1 MDQLR
6 RYAIIAAACSATMLA
21 ASAVPQIEIQLP
33 GKFGEFRVINR
44 GETIQLNST
53 VKVQQKTPGGWQDA
67 PVTNLRLR
75 ASCEAGAAT
84 ECMTLAAGAS
94 LQPPSWTG
102 SYCSSQCLSNC
113 NLDGP
118 APPGTYRYVISSC
131 DGEHKFVSPPFEKKP
146 QNSAGADHSGK

>member
-1 MDQLR
+1 MEQLR
-6 RYAIIAAACSATMLA
+6 RYAIIAAACSATMFA
-21 ASAVPQIEIQLP
+21 TSAFSQIEIQLP

-44 GETIQLNST
+44 GEAIQLNSN
-53 VKVQQKTPGGWQDA
+53 VKVQQKTTGGWQDA
-67 PVTNLRLR
+67 PVSNLRLGVT
-75 ASCEAGAAT
+75 CEVGTAT
-84 ECMTLAAGAS
+84 ECTTLVAGAS

-131 DGEHKFVSPPFEKKP
+131 DGKRRFVSPAFEKKT
-146 QNSAGADHSGK
+146 